1 MSGYSGSNY
10 DRYVQRT
17 DNSTTHKI
25 RSAYWTTKQAV
36 MQKLGR
42 PEDEHVVASDSELD
56 AKLDLFR
63 SVQKSCAD
71 LLHIIERYQESVCAL
86 SQAENELGRFLKS
99 KSGQSAKPGQQSGAS
114 RGAPGG
120 APASTA
126 VAAAA
131 VAGTSAAKM
140 MAAVGKS
147 LSFSAQQRLA
157 LRVPL
162 GRLYQE
168 VETFRYRA
176 ITDTSLTIQRM
187 EATRTDYRGALLWM
201 KKVSEELDPDTFKQ
215 LDKFRSVQAQV
226 RKSKEKFDKLKLDS
240 MQKVDLL
247 AASRCNMLSHVL
259 ALYQDTLMQFWAKTS
274 RTMSAVADS
283 FKGYQFY
290 EFSMLKDLVD
300 ESRKLADKTAGT
312 DDESAARPAGDEALD
327 QKLSK
332 LDEIFM
338 REFRDESGATGA
350 AGGSG
355 ARSRQQGAAAAG
367 DTASSDDL
375 LGSLI
380 ERTDDSLAGLTMGG
394 GGVGAEG
401 ADILDSDDSFLQ
413 DLLGGGAASSGAPGA
428 PAPAGSGELAQAWL
442 DVFGSGGAG
451 SSAAAEQMAQMSLL
465 EGAVGGGSGGGG
477 GGIFDDLL
485 PAPLKNIRQQQPPQQ
500 PPPSYEAS
508 LTPGGGPS
516 KAPQQQQQQAKA
528 SKKAG
533 DMSAWLNM
541 FAELDPLANPDLIS
555 KKSGQISDA

>member
-312 DDESAARPAGDEALD
+312 DDENVDDEDDDGEFQDAESELFKAASNISADLLGISPIGSAARQAGDEALD

-428 PAPAGSGELAQAWL
+428 PRPPVAANWPRRGWTCLAAEAPVLAPPLNRWRRCRCWKAPW
-442 DVFGSGGAG
+442 GAA
-451 SSAAAEQMAQMSLL
+451 AAAE
-465 EGAVGGGSGGGG
+465 AV
-477 GGIFDDLL
+477 
-485 PAPLKNIRQQQPPQQ
+485 
-500 PPPSYEAS
+500 AS
-508 LTPGGGPS
+508 LTTCCR
-516 KAPQQQQQQAKA
+516 
-528 SKKAG
+528 
-533 DMSAWLNM
+533 L
-541 FAELDPLANPDLIS
+541 L
-555 KKSGQISDA
+555 